1 MAAFTIGD
9 QLIYVQESGPA
20 DGPLAVLIH
29 GWSSSSFTWKPVL
42 PVLSRRYRCL
52 AIDLPGFGQSPAP
65 QAAPTIPG
73 YAEIVASVI
82 ERTTTNAALVLGHSM
97 GGQIAATLAARY
109 PMLVERLVLLNPAMS
124 GRLSNRV
131 NMLLAP
137 HVFVERF
144 PFMEWLLHVLA
155 QTPLDYTD
163 FLLKP
168 SNFAELAQISPED
181 YRQIRADARRR
192 GQGRV
197 RAACLGAMR
206 AGDLRGQMGRIDTP
220 ALVIWGAEDDI
231 VPLRDAGLVAA
242 EWPAADLRIIPNAGH
257 WPQFEQPDATMR
269 HIAHFLGL
277 PPRAAQQ
284 ETDQDLAH
292 LQEAAQFLNNSE
304 IGGSLTE
311 AQRLRLATLLR
322 LRRYRPR
329 DLVAAA
335 NTSGDEMYIVMDG
348 QLDVWLAPV
357 AGVGPT
363 LPPLRLATI
372 QSGQVAGELSL
383 LDNAVRSADLRA
395 GPPGC
400 TLLVLSREAFDVLAA
415 DDPAMGMRVMQNLAV
430 SLGRRLRLQNWQALR
445 AEQRPPTVPSPAPS
459 PSSFLLAAASR

>member
-1 MAAFTIGD
+1 MAVYTIGD
-9 QLIYVQESGPA
+9 QPIYVQESGPA
-20 DGPLAVLIH
+20 EGPLAVLIH
-29 GWSSSSFTWKPVL
+29 GWSSSSFTWKPVI
-42 PVLSRRYRCL
+42 PALSLRYRCL

-65 QAAPTIPG
+65 HGAPTIAA
-73 YAEIVASVI
+73 YAEIVADII
-82 ERTTTNAALVLGHSM
+82 EKTSDGAALVLGHSM
-97 GGQIAATLAARY
+97 GGQIAATLAARF
-109 PMLVERLVLLNPAMS
+109 PMLVERLVLLNPALT
-124 GRLSNRV
+124 GRLSSRV

-137 HVFVERF
+137 HVFVERY

-168 SNFAELAQISPED
+168 SNFAERARISDED
-181 YRQIRADARRR
+181 YRQIREDARRR

-206 AGDLRGQMGRIDTP
+206 DGDLRGQMGRIDTP
-220 ALVIWGAEDDI
+220 ALIVWGAEDDI
-231 VPLRDAGLVAA
+231 VPLRDAGVAAA
-242 EWPAADLRIIPNAGH
+242 EWPSADLRIIPNAGH
-257 WPQFEQPDATMR
+257 WPQFEQPDATLR

-277 PPRAAQQ
+277 PPRAAAQQ
-284 ETDQDLAH
+284 EADQDIEH

-304 IGGSLTE
+304 IGGSLNET
-311 AQRLRLATLLR
+311 QRLRLATLLR
-322 LRRYRPR
+322 VRRYRPR

-335 NTSGDEMYIVMDG
+335 NTLGDEMYIIMEG
-348 QLDVWLAPV
+348 QLDVWLSPV
-357 AGVGPT
+357 TGAGPS
-363 LPPLRLATI
+363 LPPLRLASI
-372 QSGQVAGELSL
+372 QVGQVAGELSL

-400 TLLVLSREAFDVLAA
+400 TLLVLSREAFDLLAA

-445 AEQRPPTVPSPAPS
+445 ADQRTVAAPAGAVTRV
-459 PSSFLLAAASR
+459 LAE